1 MIHEKLKKLI
11 FRKLYKDLSKVEI
24 IPYQDSIWFINREK
38 SYWYLEYKQ
47 RGDLWWRYNF
57 FDSFFSV
64 FSLERKEYEPLI
76 CEWVEEVL
84 NCKVVTPSKQSFT
97 ACALVEEVLNRK
109 VVTSDTGWDSIG
121 VLVEEVLNLKV
132 IKPIITNIEPDEMV
146 EEVLNCNITKPF
158 SLPFMERRGIEDV
171 LNYKVIKPHR
181 TIGDAI
187 TTVVKVLNYEVVSL
201 SDNHE

>member
-24 IPYQDSIWFINREK
+24 ISYEDSIWFINREK

-121 VLVEEVLNLKV
+121 VLVEEVLNHRV
-132 IKPIITNIEPDEMV
+132 IKP
-146 EEVLNCNITKPF
+146 F
-158 SLPFMERRGIEDV
+158 SPPFMERRGIEDV